1 MSQDPPAQ
9 LGPSPPW
16 YRVMTRINRV
26 NSRVHA
32 LRRTSQL
39 LLKEEQ
45 EDGEDAAKD
54 VHVGSFPWLRFEGA
68 PHACGLLEDEFY
80 LVNATQFRSV
90 LRMVSSA
97 AIVWFSVYTSIVW
110 DLPSTNWTS
119 RAFYLCIVAGLPC
132 LYLFLSTEFWLR
144 HSQSTTMLLF
154 VVCGGFFVAHKV
166 LIQDYSN
173 MIMTLYVI
181 VVFTATPLTLV
192 NAACCAGS
200 IIFSYL
206 LIAFVQISRLSTRV
220 PDPPVRLQDIYVLGL
235 TNVLSF
241 VFLVY
246 VTYHRELS
254 LRKAIISHHVLLAKS
269 REVEHEVEK
278 THRLLLSMLP
288 GVICEKLKVRD
299 ADEVAPEGGE
309 AADVTP
315 LRIAE
320 KFSSV
325 TVMFVE
331 VCNFNQI
338 SAEQTQ
344 GEVLDILNTIYSVF
358 DSVVEEYDVY
368 KVETVG
374 QVYLVV
380 GGCPRRSLRHSED
393 IGELAL
399 EFMSAVPGINQILR
413 TTMPNLRASIEIR
426 IGLNTGAIVAGV
438 VGQKSPRFK
447 LFGDPVNTASRMQST
462 CPPGKIQCSA
472 NAYKALRSK
481 FDLEHRGKITVKG
494 KGEMDTYFLVARKDT
509 IAQGRT
515 VIKDRDEMHQQIAN
529 NQTVLFR
536 SYSEPMSSKDGSQR
550 SLPRAHAPPPLS
562 GGGAKVAPLALDQQD
577 KLADKSVDSKKESSS
592 TEDPARTPPDSAALN
607 DSASGSNK
615 IKGGAHQMGLPL
627 VLPQSSGGYGS
638 RLRGALHSIFYLGPP
653 EFRQQQFRR
662 GVVNITRFATLL
674 LLVLPPGL
682 VSTIVIYVVVDHES
696 LPFAE
701 MWPFL
706 MASMGLISLL
716 LALLKYIVLS
726 NSRKAS
732 LLPLIVCLSFVCVA
746 GFLVGFNTIS
756 TFPNAS
762 FLMVSATFF
771 FNLAVVPMTLRVLL
785 PVLASTANCACLYV
799 FLKNQESNREA
810 GARHYKRYMLGDGQN
825 IMDEQ
830 DLLLQLV
837 LLIVTVVLQTW
848 CVATQERFLY
858 QDFTNNL
865 TTTHQNTLLHKQKA
879 QTYSLLSQLLPQ
891 SIVPKLVQG
900 GLSQVR
906 IVDRFDNVTVLFTDM
921 VNFTSFSQKV
931 TPLQLMD
938 FLNFMYTRFDAI
950 TNKYNLYKVEII
962 GDAYFIVG
970 GCPDMTEDHTARVL
984 LAAQEMLAVL
994 PELCVVAHETLKQQQ
1009 RSQKE
1014 KWLKENRLKNLMLS
1028 TENKLTITDLLEA
1041 DPESVLKDKDRDQPL
1056 GAGSGSG
1063 SPPHQHHGLQPPELG
1078 PQPGLVMQANHRY
1091 NDKSLAASASA
1102 SSASQA
1108 EAGESRAIGS
1118 GNAVDFITDESQFD
1132 MEVPMPDISIRVGVN
1147 VGSVIAGVVG
1157 VMDPRYHVFG
1167 DAVSLAN
1174 MMESKSK
1181 PGKVHISQRTLE
1193 NLQKNP
1199 YHASFFETE
1208 AREPIDLSP
1217 IAGPQTTYFCRLA
1230 KDPEPL
1236 EMELVGGR
1244 PRSTTIA
1251 KQATLQ
1257 YIAN

>member
-1 MSQDPPAQ
+1 MSQDSPAQ
-9 LGPSPPW
+9 LGSSPPW
-16 YRVMTRINRV
+16 YRVMTWTSRV
-26 NSRVHA
+26 NNRVHA

-97 AIVWFSVYTSIVW
+97 AIVWFAVYTSIVW
-110 DLPSTNWTS
+110 NLPSTDWTS
-119 RAFYLCIVAGLPC
+119 RAFYLSIVAGLPC

-144 HSQSTTMLLF
+144 HSQSTTLLLF

-206 LIAFVQISRLSTRV
+206 LIAFVQISLLSTRV

-246 VTYHRELS
+246 VTYYRELS

-288 GVICEKLKVRD
+288 DVICEKLKVRD
-299 ADEVAPEGGE
+299 ADPEGGEE

-374 QVYLVV
+374 SVYLVV

-399 EFMSAVPGINQILR
+399 EFMSAVQGINQILR

-426 IGLNTGAIVAGV
+426 IGLNAGAIVAGV

-536 SYSEPMSSKDGSQR
+536 SYYEPMSKDGSQR

-562 GGGAKVAPLALDQQD
+562 SGAKVAPLALDQLERLD
-577 KLADKSVDSKKESSS
+577 NKSMDSKKESSS

-607 DSASGSNK
+607 DSMSGSSK
-615 IKGGAHQMGLPL
+615 KGAHQMRLP
-627 VLPQSSGGYGS
+627 PHSSEGYGS
-638 RLRGALHSIFYLGPP
+638 RLRGALHSVFYLGPP

-674 LLVLPPGL
+674 LCVLPPGL
-682 VSTIVIYVVVDHES
+682 VSTIVVYVVVDHER

-706 MASMGLISLL
+706 MASMGLVSLL

-785 PVLASTANCACLYV
+785 PVLASIANCACLYV
-799 FLKNQESNREA
+799 FLKIQESNREA

-837 LLIVTVVLQTW
+837 LLIVTIVLQTW

-950 TNKYNLYKVEII
+950 TDKYNLYKVEII

-1014 KWLKENRLKNLMLS
+1014 KWLKENRLKNVMLS

-1041 DPESVLKDKDRDQPL
+1041 DRESALKDQDRDQPL
-1056 GAGSGSG
+1056 GAGPG
-1063 SPPHQHHGLQPPELG
+1063 SPHQHQHHGLRPPEQG
-1078 PQPGLVMQANHRY
+1078 PQPGLVMKANHRY
-1091 NDKSLAASASA
+1091 NDKSQAASASA
-1102 SSASQA
+1102 SACS
-1108 EAGESRAIGS
+1108 GVDGGGSRAFCS
-1118 GNAVDFITDESQFD
+1118 GGASDFYLDESQFD

-1199 YHASFFETE
+1199 EHASFFETE

-1230 KDPEPL
+1230 KDPHPL
-1236 EMELVGGR
+1236 EKELVGSR
-1244 PRSTTIA
+1244 PRSTINV
-1251 KQATLQ
+1251 KQATVQ